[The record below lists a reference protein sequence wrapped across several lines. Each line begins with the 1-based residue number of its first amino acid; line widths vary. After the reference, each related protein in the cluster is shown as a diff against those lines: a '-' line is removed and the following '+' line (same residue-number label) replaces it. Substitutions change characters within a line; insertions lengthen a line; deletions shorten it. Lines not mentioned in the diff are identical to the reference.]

1 MATCLDYAK
10 LAIATYHTTPAQYYE
25 TPSGFMVD
33 DWHVQKFEKGTLFG
47 DGFQGAIYSKNNDVV
62 VSCCGTNPG
71 QSGKLLQDLI
81 ADIKIGL
88 RMIPSQAHSARDM
101 VRKAKQIAGAHR
113 RVSVTGHSLGGGL
126 AQVCA
131 VQENVPFVTFN
142 APAMKSA
149 IAAARLTG
157 MSSSFLNSLLGFTVK
172 SASQLPPGK
181 NPGLNFN
188 LDTDRVSTHLLDNDH
203 IGVCVDM
210 PNILNASGLLGA
222 HGVDGCWQAILASD
236 WSHIDPFEA
245 L

>member
-1 MATCLDYAK
+1 MANCLDYAK
-10 LAIATYHTTPAQYYE
+10 LATATYHARAGQYYE
-25 TPSGFMVD
+25 AKPGYMVD
-33 DWHVQKFEKGTLFG
+33 DWQVQKFKKGTLFG
-47 DGFQGAIYSKNNDVV
+47 DGFQGAIYIKNNDVV

-71 QSGKLLQDLI
+71 QKAKLMHDLV
-81 ADIKIGL
+81 ADLKIGL
-88 RMIPSQAHSARDM
+88 RMIPTQARSARDM
-101 VRKAKQIAGAHR
+101 VRKAKKMAGTR

-126 AQVCA
+126 AQVVA
-131 VQENVPFVTFN
+131 VQEGIPFVTFN

-149 IAAARLTG
+149 IAASKVTG
-157 MSSSFLNSLLGFTVK
+157 MRASFLNTLLGYTVK
-172 SASQLPPGK
+172 SASQLPQGQT
-181 NPGLNFN
+181 PGLNFK
-188 LDTDRVSTHLLDNDH
+188 LDSDRVSTHLLDNDH